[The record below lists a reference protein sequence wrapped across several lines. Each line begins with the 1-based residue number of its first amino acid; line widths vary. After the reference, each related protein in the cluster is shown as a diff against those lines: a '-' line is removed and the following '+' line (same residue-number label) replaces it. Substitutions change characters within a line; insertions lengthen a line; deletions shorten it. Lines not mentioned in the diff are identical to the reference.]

1 MTDVLG
7 RIEVYKREEIAAAK
21 LRVSPAEI
29 EKRAAA
35 APPARGFC
43 KAIDAHLAAGRPA
56 LIAEVKK
63 ASPSKGLSA
72 PISTRHR
79 WRRPMRPGER
89 PAFPC

>member
-1 MTDVLG
+1 MTDVLA

-63 ASPSKGLSA
+63 ASPSKGLIRADFDPPSLA
-72 PISTRHR
+72 Q
-79 WRRPMRPGER
+79 
-89 PAFPC
+89 AY